1 MNNRDNTSTFAAALL
16 GAIIGT
22 VSALTLNYLS
32 KEENRDKLM
41 ETVDETKSKLSDAAQ
56 TAKTKITQTAYDSR
70 NEISKNLRKL
80 ADQLENANT

>member
-1 MNNRDNTSTFAAALL
+1 MNEKDNTSTFAAALL

-32 KEENRDKLM
+32 KEENRNKLID
-41 ETVDETKSKLSDAAQ
+41 TVDETKTKLSDAAQ
-56 TAKTKITQTAYDSR
+56 TAKSKIAQTAYDSK

-80 ADQLENANT
+80 ADQLENTNA